1 MNPAERSECC
11 CADDDFKDIGLDSTM
26 SISIYDQGGPTARPL
41 RRFVS
46 EREGNEINSHR
57 AEAQA
62 YKGDL
67 HSKKRKDHL
76 SLGRRYVS
84 RNALSQMNYKDLEDE
99 QDMQWEYGLEADE
112 ENFEKMMM
120 LQEDEESQF
129 QQGVL

>member
-1 MNPAERSECC
+1 
-11 CADDDFKDIGLDSTM
+11 M